1 MTTSKKVLWVITLL
15 IALLVG
21 GVFGHLWK
29 DLPAVVFNPELKL
42 YEVLNL
48 ILVFSIGVFVPFFI
62 KRWIEDSRSVKSCL
76 IDELRSAM
84 RISDEIR
91 TIVDRCQ
98 ASNAIAQNDKDTISY
113 LFHRSEQMIDSFDVQ
128 MKVSFPHAMN
138 TTVRDVKEAH
148 HAYQNTLTGGELM
161 TGGFTTVSGD
171 FRRGHETACASYQTK
186 LKVAIQQVHRF

>member
-98 ASNAIAQNDKDTISY
+98 ASNSIAQSDKDTISY

-148 HAYQNTLTGGELM
+148 HAYQNRLTGGELM
-161 TGGFTTVSGD
+161 TGAFTTVSGD